1 MNDMKMEKER
11 KRRRRVRGMLGGR
24 KGTREAGEIKNA
36 GSEGMDVI
44 NGWRERKGSRRD
56 RGM

>member
-1 MNDMKMEKER
+1 MEEER
-11 KRRRRVRGMLGGR
+11 KRKKRARGMLEEGR
-24 KGTREAGEIKNA
+24 KEGIEAGEIKNA

-44 NGWRERKGSRRD
+44 NGWRERKGCRRD